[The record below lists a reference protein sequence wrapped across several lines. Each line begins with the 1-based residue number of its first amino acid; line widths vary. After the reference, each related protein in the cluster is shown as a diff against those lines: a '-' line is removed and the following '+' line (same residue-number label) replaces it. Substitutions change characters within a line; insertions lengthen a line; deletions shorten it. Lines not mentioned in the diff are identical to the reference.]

1 MSAMALRKS
10 GLPLFPDEL
19 TEREWSTLKESYA
32 IGDFVM
38 PCCEAPAI
46 PKTSPNGL
54 PFFSH
59 YSDECSTSPESV
71 WHVATKEL
79 IARHLLALNI
89 EPYLEMQGGGGTW
102 KADVHFTHEGR
113 NIAIEVQ
120 HSHQTLQDYLT
131 RQKRYK
137 LDGVECYWLLY
148 PKRYMTLA
156 RLIGKYRLKRDFG
169 GKYPE
174 EGHFTNCIPELPV
187 VLFEL
192 KDEIEVVKGANFFE
206 LSLRDWLIG
215 LVEKKFCYHQGN
227 WVVV

>member
-1 MSAMALRKS
+1 MSEFAIRKS
-10 GLPLFPDEL
+10 GIPLFPDEL
-19 TEREWSTLKESYA
+19 TEIEWTTLKESYA
-32 IGDFVM
+32 VGDIIM
-38 PCCEAPAI
+38 PCCGAAAI

-59 YSDECSTSPESV
+59 HTDECSTSPESV

-79 IARHLLALNI
+79 IARYLTALNI
-89 EPYLEMQGGGGTW
+89 EPYLEKQGGGGTW

-131 RQKRYK
+131 RQKRYE

-156 RLIGKYRLKRDFG
+156 
-169 GKYPE
+169 
-174 EGHFTNCIPELPV
+174 
-187 VLFEL
+187 
-192 KDEIEVVKGANFFE
+192 
-206 LSLRDWLIG
+206 
-215 LVEKKFCYHQGN
+215 
-227 WVVV
+227 